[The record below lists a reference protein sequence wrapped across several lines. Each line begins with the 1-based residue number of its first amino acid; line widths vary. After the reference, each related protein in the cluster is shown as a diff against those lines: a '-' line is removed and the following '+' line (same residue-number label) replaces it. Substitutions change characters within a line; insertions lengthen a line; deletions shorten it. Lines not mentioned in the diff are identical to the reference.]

1 MLRYRRNPSSE
12 HDRKET
18 AYETK
23 TTRNASHGLASSRLA
38 IVCLHGLAVL
48 KVKTRS
54 TFACLRS
61 SMTAL
66 CKSHTNSTDF
76 CLAASTFIRH
86 AVSMLVVFVYG

>member
-54 TFACLRS
+54 TFACLRTNW
-61 SMTAL
+61 TAPL
-66 CKSHTNSTDF
+66 W
-76 CLAASTFIRH
+76 RH
-86 AVSMLVVFVYG
+86 SWL